1 MMNDKG
7 DMGVPEEE
15 SFEALLDA
23 YGDGLGEE
31 LKSGDKVDA
40 KVISIGES
48 SVYVDTGT
56 KSDGVVDRMEL
67 TDEDGE
73 LTVGVGDMVTLYVVS
88 ATESEVVLSKQM
100 SGAGTMEML
109 FDAFAAKTPV
119 EGKVNEQIKGGFSVS
134 LMGKRAF
141 CPVSQIDTSFVESG
155 EEFVGKSFPFLVTR
169 IEGEGKNIVISR
181 RKLLEA
187 ELEEVRAA
195 FLKDLSEG
203 DTVEAKVIKLM
214 PYGAFMELHAGVEGM
229 AHISELS
236 WSRVQ
241 SCEEAVTVGDTLPV
255 KVLKIDAVEGKNAP
269 RIALSVKQASQDPWE
284 LAGETIRVGEQ
295 FSGKVVR
302 LAPFGAFVEV
312 APGTEG
318 LVHVSEMSY
327 TKRILKPEDAVSQGE
342 TVQVVVKAIDL
353 EKKRLSLSMRDAH
366 GDPWQGAALKY
377 PVGSKV
383 QGTVE
388 KKESYGIFVKL
399 EPGVTGLL
407 PKSKLAEAADAAA
420 LSAAKPGAEVTLL
433 VEAVDEEKRRITLVS
448 TEAADGASNWK
459 GYVEKPKAKS
469 DAAMGTMG
477 ELLMAAMKKKK

>member
-7 DMGVPEEE
+7 DMGIPEEE
-15 SFEALLDA
+15 SFEALLEA

-31 LKSGDKVDA
+31 LKTGDKVDG

-48 SVYVDTGT
+48 SVYISTGT

-67 TDEDGE
+67 LGDDGE
-73 LTVGVGDMVTLYVVS
+73 LTVGVGDSVTLYVVS

-109 FDAFAAKTPV
+109 FDAFASKVPV
-119 EGKVNEQIKGGFSVS
+119 EGKVDEQVKGGFSVS

-141 CPVSQIDTSFVESG
+141 CPVSQIDIAFVENG
-155 EEFVGKSFPFLVTR
+155 EEFLGKSFPFLVTR

-187 ELEEVRAA
+187 ELQEVRAA
-195 FLKDLSEG
+195 FLEGLSEG
-203 DTVEAKVIKLM
+203 DTLEAKVIKLM
-214 PYGAFMELHAGVEGM
+214 PYGAFMELHIGVEGM

-241 SCEEAVTVGDTLPV
+241 SCEEAVTVGETIPV
-255 KVLKIDAVEGKNAP
+255 KVLKIDLIEGKNAP

-284 LAGETIRVGEQ
+284 LVGETIRVGDQ
-295 FSGKVVR
+295 LGGKVVR

-318 LVHVSEMSY
+318 LVHISEISY
-327 TKRILKPEDAVSQGE
+327 TKRILKPEDAVTQGE
-342 TVQVVVKAIDL
+342 IVQVVVKSIDL

-366 GDPWQGAALKY
+366 GDPWQGAAVKY

-383 QGTVE
+383 VGTVE
-388 KKESYGIFVKL
+388 KKESYGIFVKI
-399 EPGVTGLL
+399 EPGVIGLL

-420 LSAAKPGAEVTLL
+420 LSSAKPGTEVTLL
-433 VEAVDEEKRRITLVS
+433 VDAVDEEKRRITLVS

-459 GYVEKPKAKS
+459 GYAEKPKAKS
-469 DAAMGTMG
+469 EAAMGTMG
-477 ELLMAAMKKKK
+477 ELLMAAMKRKK

>member
-1 MMNDKG
+1 MNDKG
-7 DMGVPEEE
+7 EMGIPEEE
-15 SFEALLDA
+15 SFEALLEA

-73 LTVGVGDMVTLYVVS
+73 LTVAEGDSVTLYVVR

-100 SGAGTMEML
+100 SGAGSMDML
-109 FDAFAAKTPV
+109 FDAFAGKTPV
-119 EGKVNEQIKGGFSVS
+119 EGKVNEQVKGGFSVS

-141 CPVSQIDTSFVESG
+141 CPVSQIDIAFVEEG
-155 EEFVGKSFPFLVTR
+155 AEYIGKSFSFLVTR
-169 IEGEGKNIVISR
+169 IEGNGKNIVISR

-187 ELEEVRAA
+187 ELAEIRAA
-195 FLKDLSEG
+195 FLEGLSEG
-203 DTVEAKVIKLM
+203 DTLEAKVIKLM
-214 PYGAFMELHAGVEGM
+214 PYGAFMELHTGVEGM

-236 WSRVQ
+236 WSRVK
-241 SCEEAVTVGDTLPV
+241 SCDEAVAVGDTLPV
-255 KVLKIDAVEGKNAP
+255 KVLKIETVEGKDVP

-284 LAGETIRVGEQ
+284 LVGDTIRVGEQ

-327 TKRILKPEDAVSQGE
+327 TKRILKPEDAVSEGE

-377 PVGSKV
+377 SVGAKV
-383 QGTVE
+383 TGTVE

-459 GYVEKPKAKS
+459 GYIAKPKAKS
-469 DAAMGTMG
+469 EAAMGTMG

>member
-1 MMNDKG
+1 MNDKG

-15 SFEALLDA
+15 SFEALLEA

-40 KVISIGES
+40 TVISIGES
-48 SVYVDTGT
+48 SVYVSTGT
-56 KSDGVVDRMEL
+56 KSDGVVDRIEL
-67 TDEDGE
+67 TNEDGE
-73 LTVGVGDMVTLYVVS
+73 LSVAVGDTLTLYVVS
-88 ATESEVVLSKQM
+88 ANESEVVLSKQM
-100 SGAGTMEML
+100 SGAGSEEML
-109 FDAFAAKTPV
+109 FDAFTNGTPV
-119 EGKVNEQIKGGFSVS
+119 EGKVNEQIKGGFSVT

-141 CPVSQIDTSFVESG
+141 CPVSQIDTAFVETG
-155 EEFVGKSFPFLVTR
+155 EDYLGKSFTFLVTR
-169 IEGEGKNIVISR
+169 IEGNGKNIVISR
-181 RKLLEA
+181 RKILEA
-187 ELEEVRAA
+187 ELAEVRAT
-195 FLKDLSEG
+195 FLETLSEG

-241 SCEEAVTVGDTLPV
+241 SCEEAVKVGDTLPV
-255 KVLKIDAVEGKNAP
+255 KVLKIETVEGKNAL

-284 LAGETIRVGEQ
+284 LAGDTIRVGEQ

-302 LAPFGAFVEV
+302 IAPFGAFVEV

-327 TKRILKPEDAVSQGE
+327 TKRILKPEDAVSEGE

-353 EKKRLSLSMRDAH
+353 EKKRLSLSIRDAH
-366 GDPWQGAALKY
+366 GDPWQGVLVKY
-377 PVGSKV
+377 PLGSKV
-383 QGTVE
+383 TGTVE

-407 PKSKLAEAADAAA
+407 PKSKLAEAANASA
-420 LSAAKPGAEVTLL
+420 LSAAKPGETLELL
-433 VEAVDEEKRRITLVS
+433 VDAVDEEKRRITLVS

-459 GYVEKPKAKS
+459 GYTEKPKAKS
-469 DAAMGTMG
+469 DNSMGTMG
-477 ELLMAAMKKKK
+477 ELLKAAMNKKK

>member
-1 MMNDKG
+1 MNDKG

-15 SFEALLDA
+15 SFEALLEA

-48 SVYVDTGT
+48 SVYVSTGT

-67 TDEDGE
+67 TNEDGE
-73 LTVGVGDMVTLYVVS
+73 LTVAVDDTLTLYVVS
-88 ATESEVVLSKQM
+88 ANESEVVLSKQM
-100 SGAGTMEML
+100 SGAGSEEML
-109 FDAFAAKTPV
+109 FDAFTNGTPV
-119 EGKVNEQIKGGFSVS
+119 EGKVNEQIKGGFSVT

-141 CPVSQIDTSFVESG
+141 CPVSQIDTAFVENG
-155 EEFVGKSFPFLVTR
+155 EDYLGKSFTFLVTR
-169 IEGEGKNIVISR
+169 IEGNGKNIVISR
-181 RKLLEA
+181 RKILEA
-187 ELEEVRAA
+187 ELAEVRAT
-195 FLKDLSEG
+195 FLETLSEG

-241 SCEEAVTVGDTLPV
+241 SCEEAVKVGDVLPV
-255 KVLKIDAVEGKNAP
+255 KVLKVETIEGKNAL

-284 LAGETIRVGEQ
+284 LAGDTIRVGEQ

-302 LAPFGAFVEV
+302 IAPFGAFVEV

-327 TKRILKPEDAVSQGE
+327 TKRILKPEDAVSEGE

-353 EKKRLSLSMRDAH
+353 EKKRLSLSIRDAH
-366 GDPWQGAALKY
+366 GDPWQGVLVKY
-377 PVGSKV
+377 PLGSKV
-383 QGTVE
+383 AGTVE

-407 PKSKLAEAADAAA
+407 PKSKLAEAANASA
-420 LSAAKPGAEVTLL
+420 LNAAKPGETLELL
-433 VEAVDEEKRRITLVS
+433 VDAVDEEKRRITLVS

-459 GYVEKPKAKS
+459 GYTEKPKAKS
-469 DAAMGTMG
+469 DNSMGTMG
-477 ELLMAAMKKKK
+477 ELLKAAMSKKK